1 MVVRIK
7 VNNQKTEVYPVQ
19 IGLPPERQGSSL
31 TLQIA
36 GLGELAF
43 TRQDLKQLLDNLPDL
58 KQLIKDEK

>member
-7 VNNQKTEVYPVQ
+7 ENNQITEVYPVQ
-19 IGLPPERQGSSL
+19 IGLPPEGEGSSL
-31 TLQIA
+31 KLQIA